1 MDEGK
6 TSLVEKSLSLAL
18 YLWSGASIFF
28 VFCNGALYFWK
39 GPDAFH
45 RLIQRGPFSITT
57 LTFASVA
64 VVWSSLGAALVLLQN
79 RRLRTR
85 HGLTVICTLL
95 LLLLYANILRERTA
109 YGDVGAY
116 IRAARDLVRGASL
129 DSRYLYPPFLATIL
143 TPLAR
148 CGDTTIGGV
157 CWAANL
163 LSLGL
168 FVVLLRTALVR
179 YGFGNRLSVLLV
191 FLLVAINA
199 PILRTLLYVQINLHV
214 ANLILIALLAFPR
227 LPFLSAAALAL
238 AVHLKASP
246 IVLALPFVLNRNWR
260 WSAWF
265 AAMLAAF
272 AGVTVGAYGWQP
284 FLDFIHN
291 VRNIHDANGIVFRD
305 TSVDS
310 FFRSSATALGF
321 SPQVVLWPILV
332 AKLGLLAAVLLTM
345 VRVERNRAFVRDDQ
359 PGQNVRNAVP
369 VLLLFMLLGSPLV
382 WEHHAVFVAL
392 TYLLVL
398 KRLATPG
405 ECVWFGAAYVL
416 EYLLPTFDFYPWSFG
431 RLLSPLILLGLI
443 YATARRSEDDTL
455 LARLSH
461 ASAS

>member
-6 TSLVEKSLSLAL
+6 TSLAERSLSLAL
-18 YLWSGASIFF
+18 YLWAGASIFF

-95 LLLLYANILRERTA
+95 ILLLYANILRERTA

-148 CGDTTIGGV
+148 LGDTTIGGV

-199 PILRTLLYVQINLHV
+199 PILRTLL
-214 ANLILIALLAFPR
+214 
-227 LPFLSAAALAL
+227 
-238 AVHLKASP
+238 
-246 IVLALPFVLNRNWR
+246 
-260 WSAWF
+260 
-265 AAMLAAF
+265 
-272 AGVTVGAYGWQP
+272 
-284 FLDFIHN
+284 
-291 VRNIHDANGIVFRD
+291 
-305 TSVDS
+305 
-310 FFRSSATALGF
+310 
-321 SPQVVLWPILV
+321 
-332 AKLGLLAAVLLTM
+332 
-345 VRVERNRAFVRDDQ
+345 
-359 PGQNVRNAVP
+359 
-369 VLLLFMLLGSPLV
+369 
-382 WEHHAVFVAL
+382 
-392 TYLLVL
+392 
-398 KRLATPG
+398 
-405 ECVWFGAAYVL
+405 
-416 EYLLPTFDFYPWSFG
+416 
-431 RLLSPLILLGLI
+431 
-443 YATARRSEDDTL
+443 
-455 LARLSH
+455 
-461 ASAS
+461 